1 MTLNTQLDLTAAAK
15 ITLQCMDLTSLTGS
29 ESDDEIRAL
38 CQQANNSAG
47 HTAAICIYP
56 QYIEFAKTQLNS
68 DVKIATVTNFP
79 HGDKNIDKAVSETK
93 QAVSLGAD
101 EVDVVFPYRA
111 LIDGDETL
119 GFELVKQCKVAC
131 GDTVLLKV
139 IIESGE
145 LKSDELIA
153 SASRIAIDAGADFIK
168 TSTGKV
174 PVNATLNA
182 AKIMLET
189 IKASGKQVGF
199 KAAGGVRTV
208 ADAKQ
213 YIELAASIFDL
224 DWVNPANFRFGA
236 SGLLGDVK
244 TVLQINTSTDSTQGD
259 Y

>member
-1 MTLNTQLDLTAAAK
+1 MTLNSQLNLTKAAQ
-15 ITLQCMDLTSLTGS
+15 ITLRCMDLTSLTGTENDS
-29 ESDDEIRAL
+29 EINTL
-38 CQQANNSAG
+38 CQQASSNAG
-47 HTAAICIYP
+47 NTAAICIYP
-56 QYIEFAKTQLNS
+56 QYIEFAKTQLNA

-79 HGDKNIDKAVSETK
+79 HGNADIEKAVSETK
-93 QAVSLGAD
+93 QAVSFGAH

-111 LIDGDETL
+111 LISGDENV
-119 GFELVKQCKVAC
+119 GFELIKQCKAAC
-131 GDTVLLKV
+131 GDNVLLKV

-153 SASRIAIDAGADFIK
+153 KVSHIAIDAGADFIK

-182 AKIMLET
+182 AKIMLEA
-189 IKASGKQVGF
+189 IKSSGKHVGF

-224 DWVNPANFRFGA
+224 DWVNPSNFRFGA
-236 SGLLGDVK
+236 SGLLADVNAILHVD
-244 TVLQINTSTDSTQGD
+244 TQSVSTQGD